1 MSTSATV
8 SETND
13 SLSSDRAH
21 AQNDDFAALEE
32 RVLRTVA
39 LLKAER
45 SARALA
51 EQNSATLQ
59 QLLDEQ
65 SAQLA
70 ETESRVQMLEQ
81 EREQVRARVERMMGQ
96 LDEVGG

>member
-1 MSTSATV
+1 MSTSATF
-8 SETND
+8 SETNEA
-13 SLSSDRAH
+13 LHADRPN

-32 RVLRTVA
+32 KVLRTVE
-39 LLKAER
+39 LLKTER
-45 SARALA
+45 GARAIA

-70 ETESRVQMLEQ
+70 DTEARLRALEQ
-81 EREQVRARVERMMGQ
+81 EREQVRGRVERMMRQ
-96 LDEVGG
+96 LDEIGS